1 MNNSEIQIFR
11 TKDGKT
17 EIQVKLED
25 ETVWLNQYQLES
37 LFETNRTSINKH
49 ILNIYKSKEL
59 EENSTCAK
67 IAQVQREGN
76 REIKRKIKYYNLDVI
91 IAVGYR
97 VNSFRGTEFRI
108 WASRIL
114 KEYLI
119 KGYSVNEKLLKKQN
133 EQLKELQES
142 VKILGKVIDY
152 KTLSGEESSGL
163 LRVITDYAYALE
175 ILDQY
180 DYQKLKIEK
189 TSGKETYQLTYN
201 EAIKLINRAKIKYG
215 NSELFGKEKDKSFK
229 SSISTIYQ
237 TYDGVDLYPS
247 IEEKASNLLYFIT
260 KNHSFVDGNKRIA
273 AMLFLYFLERNGLLY
288 DSEGRKRV
296 ADNALVALTLMIA
309 VSRIEE
315 KEIIIKVVV
324 NLINKNNNAR

>member
-1 MNNSEIQIFR
+1 MSNSEIQIYR

-25 ETVWLNQYQLES
+25 ETVWLNQYQIES
-37 LFETNRTSINKH
+37 LFETNRTSINRH

-59 EENSTCAK
+59 DKVSTCAK
-67 IAQVQREGN
+67 IAQVQKEGD
-76 REIKRKIKYYNLDVI
+76 REIKRNIKFYNLDMI

-97 VNSFRGTEFRI
+97 VNSIRGTEFRI
-108 WASRIL
+108 WANKIL

-119 KGYSVNEKLLKKQN
+119 KGYSLNEKLLKKQN

-142 VKILGKVIDY
+142 IKILGKVADY
-152 KTLSGEESSGL
+152 KKLSNEESSGL
-163 LRVITDYAYALE
+163 LKVIADYAYALE
-175 ILDQY
+175 ILDRY
-180 DYQKLKIEK
+180 DYQKLEIEE
-189 TSGKETYQLTYN
+189 TSGKETYQLTYE
-201 EAIKLINRAKIKYG
+201 EAIKRINEAKKKFG
-215 NSELFGKEKDKSFK
+215 SNALFGREKDESFK

-247 IEEKASNLLYFIT
+247 IEEKAANLLYFIT
-260 KNHSFVDGNKRIA
+260 KNHSFTDGNKRIA
-273 AMLFLYFLERNGLLY
+273 AMLFLYFLEINELLY
-288 DSEGRKRV
+288 DYEGGKRI

-315 KEIIIKVVV
+315 KETIIKVIV
-324 NLINKNNNAR
+324 NLINKKNNAR